1 MTLDTDALV
10 DRRRTKRQLVVWR
23 LATIGAFV
31 LFAVI
36 LTLRSGAL
44 TPNAYVVQLSVS
56 GVLLGDRNR
65 LDALAQVASDPDIR
79 ALIVQID
86 SPGGTVVAGE
96 ELYLAIRKVA
106 ETKPVVAV
114 IGNLGTS
121 AGYLVALGADQILA
135 RQSSVTGSI
144 GVLIQTADFTELLQL
159 LGISAETIKSS
170 PLKATPSPVEELT
183 PEARAAAQAVVD
195 DIYRWF
201 VDLVAERRDIA
212 PLEALQLADGRVFT
226 GRQAVAN
233 SLVDAIGG
241 IDEAREWLQD
251 TYGIDLDLP
260 TVAVDPKKRFS
271 LAFDL
276 LSLGQ
281 KTLFSETLRLDG
293 LVSVW
298 HPESLR

>member
-10 DRRRTKRQLVVWR
+10 DRRRIKRQLVVWR

-44 TPNAYVVQLSVS
+44 TPNAYVAQLSVS

-65 LDALAQVASDPDIR
+65 LDALAQVASDTDIR

-159 LGISAETIKSS
+159 LGISAE
-170 PLKATPSPVEELT
+170 PS
-183 PEARAAAQAVVD
+183 RAH
-195 DIYRWF
+195 
-201 VDLVAERRDIA
+201 L
-212 PLEALQLADGRVFT
+212 
-226 GRQAVAN
+226 
-233 SLVDAIGG
+233 
-241 IDEAREWLQD
+241 
-251 TYGIDLDLP
+251 
-260 TVAVDPKKRFS
+260 
-271 LAFDL
+271 
-276 LSLGQ
+276 
-281 KTLFSETLRLDG
+281 
-293 LVSVW
+293 
-298 HPESLR
+298 